1 MLMKLRDKYEEFNLL
16 KVNYLVITIS
26 FILFTF
32 GLFFV
37 KNIYLFIIIYLLL
50 LYISK
55 YFDKGIIK
63 LICSITAIILFGFFL
78 INFIHINFIKNE
90 IFKTFRI
97 ILKILYLINYLCL
110 LFYYYKLRKK
120 NDIKNNHRT
129 FKKLRKDK
137 YELFKHQIEDEINHY
152 IEEKSIDKDS
162 DYYELIN
169 NNLEDKTRFEL
180 EKYIWVNYLRFYKN
194 QKFRR
199 YLYFNIYDFIFLT
212 IHVIIFILILFV
224 R

>member
-78 INFIHINFIKNE
+78 INFIHIYFIKNE

-137 YELFKHQIEDEINHY
+137 YELFKHQIEDEINYY
-152 IEEKSIDKDS
+152 IEE
-162 DYYELIN
+162 
-169 NNLEDKTRFEL
+169 KTRFEL